1 MNCNCGC
8 GGSLPC
14 GCCEGVEIMTPA
26 TIGNRP
32 GLDAIEYR
40 AGTHGTFLETMKA
53 RLAGSE
59 FSSIANLKTRITD
72 DPSIALLDAWATVA
86 DVLTFYQQRIANEGY
101 LRTATERRSVLEL
114 ARLVGYSLRPG
125 VSANAY
131 LAYTLD
137 KPIAVPALIERPDL
151 APEPPDPLVTIPEGS
166 RAQSVPGPGELP
178 QSFETSD
185 DLVARFAWNNLQVR
199 LNRPQ
204 KIDAETRV
212 IYLKG
217 LPLLK
222 PGDPILIIAS
232 PPELYRIETVTP
244 DAANNR
250 TKVTFRPWLEIEL
263 PPEPSSAL
271 MESVAAIAERFSEVE
286 RFNIVRKSKS
296 AREVLAVLDRL
307 KRMTSGGSTAEE
319 LKTVIEHEVQ
329 PQLKRQLRVA
339 IAGKFTRVEPWVRLI
354 IEELDIALRG
364 KTRVP
369 TEKLDGKGAAAKA
382 VLDLTAVLPAL
393 SKPPS
398 IPPKEPQDLERSIG
412 GSLGSTTDIA
422 PQLLVSLKPELKPI
436 LYKAWE
442 NVPVTPAPV
451 FEAHAFKVRASIFG
465 HNAPLEPVRNST
477 GVITGSKEWDL
488 QVPGTSTNETVQIVL
503 GQDPDGA
510 FSANIM
516 VGEESTGFVGLD
528 ADSMTIDFPSVNDRV
543 EVTINRHVGTEGRI
557 RVTFRFFKRPIT
569 IHVNVKDGEFISAVS
584 SPSEGPLTL
593 SAPTQTQRDINIR
606 GQLRIA
612 GAATSTE
619 EARVSWLD
627 APYEQILPNSW
638 VAFEKPS
645 SVIDPVTTLPTE
657 STLVITRVLDVSER
671 SRAAYGLAQKST
683 RLRLE
688 NDWINPAPG
697 QDSFETIRGTG
708 VFAGSE
714 KLELAEEPIDDVIS
728 GNEIEL
734 DGLYDGLE
742 SGRWLIISGERADIT
757 SGADQPSET
766 ARTAAAEPETPIPGV
781 PATELAMLA
790 AVEQRFDQN
799 LQGDKTHTYLRLAN
813 GLAYTYK
820 RNTVIVYGNVVNS
833 THGETR
839 KEVLGSGNA
848 AKALQEF
855 TLKQSPLTFV
865 AAPNPDGVESTLQVR
880 VNDVLWHEADG
891 LAELGPNDYRYVT
904 RTDDENKT
912 SVIFGTGEHGA
923 RLPTGPDNVT
933 AVYRNGI
940 GKPGN
945 VRPDQITLL
954 STRPLGVKGVTNPM
968 GASGGADRESRDQAK
983 RNAPLA
989 VTALDRLVSTQD
1001 YANFALTFAGI
1012 GKASAARLSDGQ
1024 RRLVHLTVAGADDI
1038 PIEKTS
1044 DLYRNLNKALR
1055 DFGDPHQPVQI
1066 VLRTFLLLVIEAR
1079 VRVLPDYLFEKVEPK
1094 IRAALLDRFSFERR
1108 ELGQD
1113 ALLSDAMATIQSIEG
1128 VAYVDVD
1135 KFDWVDEQKVV
1146 EHLGGRESLGLI
1158 IERRERIPVSL
1169 AMIDT
1174 NETNPAARIKPAQL
1188 AYMSPDIPDTII
1200 LSEISS

>member
-14 GCCEGVEIMTPA
+14 GCCEGVEVLTPA

-40 AGTHGTFLETMKA
+40 VGTHGTFLETMKA

-59 FSSIANLKTRITD
+59 FLSIASLKTRTTG
-72 DPSIALLDAWATVA
+72 DPSIALLDAWAMVG

-125 VSANAY
+125 VAANAY

-137 KPIAVPALIERPDL
+137 KPIAVPPLIERPDL
-151 APEPPDPLVTIPEGS
+151 APAPPDPLVTIPEGS

-185 DLVARFAWNNLQVR
+185 DLEARFAWNNLQVR

-204 KIDAETRV
+204 KIDANTRV
-212 IYLKG
+212 VYLKG

-232 PPELYRIETVTP
+232 PPDLFRIETVTP
-244 DAANNR
+244 DAANDR

-263 PPEPSSAL
+263 PPEPSVAL
-271 MESVAAIAERFSEVE
+271 IDSVAAIAERSSEAE
-286 RFNIVRKSKS
+286 RFGIVRTSKS
-296 AREVLAVLDRL
+296 GREVLAILDRL
-307 KRMTSGGSTAEE
+307 RRMALNGITAEE
-319 LKTVIEHEVQ
+319 LKTALEKEVL
-329 PQLKRQLRVA
+329 PRLKELHQAA

-354 IEELDIALRG
+354 IEELEIAMLGRS
-364 KTRVP
+364 RRR
-369 TEKLDGKGAAAKA
+369 TEVDGDGEAASS
-382 VLDLTAVLPAL
+382 VLDLTSVLKSL

-398 IPPKEPQDLERSIG
+398 IPPKAPEDLDRRVG
-412 GSLGSTTDIA
+412 RSLGMTTDVA
-422 PQLLVSLKPELKPI
+422 PQLLISLKPELKPI

-442 NVPVTPAPV
+442 NVPVTEAPA
-451 FEAHAFKVRASIFG
+451 FEAHVFKVRASVFG
-465 HNAPLEPVRNST
+465 HNAPLEPVRTN
-477 GVITGSKEWDL
+477 GVITSFKEWDL
-488 QVPGTSTNETVQIVL
+488 QLPAPTSVETIELVISREPE
-503 GQDPDGA
+503 GGA
-510 FSANIM
+510 FLASIN
-516 VGEESTGFVGLD
+516 VGSLSTPFTTLAQPV
-528 ADSMTIDFPSVNDRV
+528 TNIDFPAANDKI
-543 EVTINRHVGTEGRI
+543 EVRLERATDGT
-557 RVTFRFFKRPIT
+557 VTFDFRFARRLVAVRVVISLQQAPRSSSLRTDIAFQVDQPTRNQNGDIVTRGRLTIT
-569 IHVNVKDGEFISAVS
+569 G
-584 SPSEGPLTL
+584 T
-593 SAPTQTQRDINIR
+593 
-606 GQLRIA
+606 
-612 GAATSTE
+612 GAMRE
-619 EARVSWLD
+619 EPRVLWLD
-627 APYEQILPNSW
+627 APYSDILPGSW
-638 VAFEKPS
+638 VALEKPS
-645 SVIDPVTTLPTE
+645 SIFDTITSLPVD
-657 STLVITRVLDVSER
+657 STLVIARATDVSER
-671 SRAAYGLAQKST
+671 SRAEYGISLKST
-683 RLRLE
+683 RLRL
-688 NDWINPAPG
+688 NTNWIDPTRG
-697 QDSFETIRGTG
+697 RDSMETIRGTG

-714 KLELAEEPIDDVIS
+714 RMEFAEEPIEEVIS

-757 SGADQPSET
+757 GGTESSAS
-766 ARTAAAEPETPIPGV
+766 AAVAEAGVAIPGV

-790 AVEQRFDQN
+790 AVEQRYDKS
-799 LQGDKTHTYLRLAN
+799 LRGDKTHTFLRLAN
-813 GLAYTYK
+813 DLAYSYK

-848 AKALQEF
+848 GKSLQEF

-880 VNDVLWHEADG
+880 INDVLWHESDG
-891 LAELGPNDYRYVT
+891 LAELGPHDYRYVT

-923 RLPTGPDNVT
+923 RLPTGSDNVS

-940 GKPGN
+940 GKGGN

-968 GASGGADRESRDQAK
+968 AASGGADRESRDQAK

-989 VTALDRLVSTQD
+989 VTALDRLVSTPD
-1001 YANFALTFAGI
+1001 YATFALTFAGI

-1066 VLRTFLLLVIEAR
+1066 VLRAFLLLVIEAR

-1135 KFDWVDEQKVV
+1135 KFDWVDEKKVV
-1146 EHLGGRESLGLI
+1146 EHLGGGESLGEI
-1158 IERRERIPVSL
+1158 ITRRERIRVSL
-1169 AMIDT
+1169 AMVDT
-1174 NETNPAARIKPAQL
+1174 NEANPAARIKPAQI
-1188 AYMSPDIPDTII
+1188 AYFSADVPDTII